1 MSAINDWDNKILR
14 LLIDREVGSVGKL
27 EVRFCPKTDI
37 LRSER
42 EYWVFQRIFVFRGL
56 SMVFSNWIIN
66 ILFNSV
72 LQNIDPVEK
81 MYFIP
86 LKRNFMIDAGF
97 ETNMYI
103 YE

>member
-27 EVRFCPKTDI
+27 EEWFCPKADI

-42 EYWVFQRIFVFRGL
+42 EYWVFPKNICIQRFVHGVSKL
-56 SMVFSNWIIN
+56 DKKN
-66 ILFNSV
+66 ILLNSV

-86 LKRNFMIDAGF
+86 FKRNFMIVAGF
-97 ETNMYI
+97 KKIYI
-103 YE
+103 YI